1 VSSRLSSAL
10 GRVRFTELQLLVV
23 PTLMTVVGLLTI
35 FLASTRDLNWHWTD
49 IWVSLAFMA
58 GVFGI
63 SIILSIVGFRG
74 DQVIFPIVVSISG
87 LGLLMIQRLAP
98 DLAEFDQ
105 AAFGNLARNQI
116 IYLFV
121 GLALM
126 LIMCTFVRQL
136 GWLRRYKYTWAF
148 LGLGLMALTMVIGT
162 EIYGARL
169 WIIIGPFSIQPSEI
183 AKVALVVF
191 LAGYL
196 AENQDLMVSSYRV
209 GPFQLPPIP
218 YLMPLLAM
226 WGFSMLIVAV
236 QNDLGT
242 ALMFFSVFLAMLYL
256 ASGKILY
263 VVTGLSIF
271 ALGSYLAYQVF
282 AQVTVRVANWLNP
295 WQDPLD
301 LGYQGVQAE
310 YALATGGFFGT
321 GLAQGNPTFIP
332 EVHSDYVYAAIGEE
346 LGLLGTVIVLLLF
359 LLLVARGFFIALT
372 ARDAFRRFLA
382 AGLTTVFA
390 VQTLVI
396 IAGVLRIIPLTGITL
411 PFISAG
417 GSSLVANFLMIGLL
431 MRISDP
437 DSTR

>member
-1 VSSRLSSAL
+1 VSSRVAAAL

-23 PTLMTVVGLLTI
+23 PTLMTVVGLLII

-63 SIILSIVGFRG
+63 SFTLSAVGFKG
-74 DQVIFPIVVSISG
+74 DQVLFPIVVSLAG
-87 LGLLMIQRLAP
+87 LGLLMIQRLGP
-98 DLAEFDQ
+98 DLAVLDD
-105 AAFGNLARNQI
+105 AAYGNLARNQV
-116 IYLFV
+116 IYLFF
-121 GLALM
+121 GLM
-126 LIMCTFVRQL
+126 LLLVMCMFVRQI

-169 WIIIGPFSIQPSEI
+169 WIIIGPFSIQPSEL
-183 AKVALVVF
+183 AKIALVVF

-196 AENQDLMVSSYRV
+196 AENQDLIVSSYRI
-209 GPFQLPPIP
+209 GPLRLPPIP
-218 YLMPLLAM
+218 YLMPLILM

-242 ALMFFSVFLAMLYL
+242 ALLFFSVFLAMLYL
-256 ASGKILY
+256 ASGKLVY
-263 VVTGLSIF
+263 VISGLAVF
-271 ALGSYLAYQVF
+271 AAGAYVAYQMF
-282 AQVTVRVANWLNP
+282 AQVTVRVSNWLNP
-295 WQDPLD
+295 WQDPLVT
-301 LGYQGVQAE
+301 GYQGVQSE

-321 GLAQGNPTFIP
+321 GLAQGHPTFIP

-346 LGLLGTVIVLLLF
+346 LGLLGTIVVLLLF
-359 LLLVARGFFIALT
+359 LLLVFRGFYIALL
-372 ARDAFRRFLA
+372 ARDGFRRLLA
-382 AGLTTVFA
+382 AGLTTIFA

-396 IAGVLRIIPLTGITL
+396 IAGVVRIIPLTGITL

-417 GSSLVANFLMIGLL
+417 GSSLVANFLMVGLL

-437 DSTR
+437 ESTR